1 MSGQMM
7 KCNTYE
13 NRKMVEQYVEAFS
26 PYESRPS
33 IGIDLVALTRYAKQN
48 GKRTDELSEQEIAR
62 FKK

>member
-13 NRKMVEQYVEAFS
+13 NRKTVEQYVEAFS

-48 GKRTDELSEQEIAR
+48 GKKADELNEQEIAR